1 MTPLTG
7 PDKAAFAAWLR
18 AEREHRGWSRPV
30 MARRLI
36 DAAHIQ
42 GDHSVPGLDAMK
54 HNLYRWERGADH
66 PADHYRVLI
75 YAVLGVPPPP
85 PRAPANGTTCTA
97 PAVNG
102 GAVPPSA
109 RRSCPGSRVPGP
121 GWPASTTCRPARV
134 PPFP

>member
-1 MTPLTG
+1 MTPLTS

-75 YAVLGVPPPP
+75 YAVLGVPPP
-85 PRAPANGTTCTA
+85 RAPANGTTCTA

-102 GAVPPSA
+102 GAVPPSVLTLTI
-109 RRSCPGSRVPGP
+109 SIQLPPGVTADITS
-121 GWPASTTCRPARV
+121 STG
-134 PPFP
+134 